1 MCGNGKN
8 CIFGNQKIIDTFVPL
23 YIRAAVARFIMHEGN
38 KVTINDVA
46 KAAGVSKGTVDRVLH
61 DRGEV
66 SAKSKEKIL
75 KVIAELGYRP
85 NFYASILAS
94 KKNYLIS
101 CIIPE
106 FNDGEFWEL
115 TEKGIDQGKEYS
127 GRFGISI
134 EPVMYDQYDLESF
147 QRACAKVLASEPS
160 GVVIA
165 PMFRNETLKF
175 VKELSDRNVP
185 YVYIDSKLEDDGYL
199 AYYGMPMYQSGYL
212 CADILTDGHPVRK
225 VHIIRIARDK
235 RGLSDPTVTRRTGLI
250 DYISEHY
257 PDCVI
262 ENTFIDPKDKAARY
276 GKLDELFRNDPDPW
290 KYIVMCNSR
299 VHFVADYLRDRNIR
313 TCRVIG
319 FDVLEKNLSALRDG
333 YVQALIAQ
341 HSDRQAAAAITALT
355 DYLILHEGP
364 AKKDN
369 YTQMDILNR
378 YNCDYYI

>member
-1 MCGNGKN
+1 MN
-8 CIFGNQKIIDTFVPL
+8 
-23 YIRAAVARFIMHEGN
+23 EGN
-38 KVTINDVA
+38 KITINDVA
-46 KAAGVSKGTVDRVLH
+46 RAAGVSKGTVDRVLH
-61 DRGEV
+61 NRGEV
-66 SAKSKEKIL
+66 SVKSREKIL
-75 KVIAELGYRP
+75 KVIEDLGYRP

-94 KKNYLIS
+94 RKNYTIS

-106 FNDGEFWEL
+106 FNGGEFWEL
-115 TEKGIDQGKEYS
+115 TEKGIDQGREYA

-134 EPVMYDQYDLESF
+134 NAVMYDQYDLDSF
-147 QRACAKVLASEPS
+147 QSACAKVLASDPS

-175 VKELSDRNVP
+175 AKELSERHVP
-185 YVYIDSKLEDDGYL
+185 YVYIDSKLEEDGYL

-212 CADILTDGHPVRK
+212 CADILTDEREVRK

-257 PDCVI
+257 PDCRI
-262 ENTFIDPKDKAARY
+262 ENTFIDPKDREDRY
-276 GKLDELFRNDPDPW
+276 RKLDEMFAADPDPV

-299 VHFVADYLRDRNIR
+299 VHFVADYLRDRGIR
-313 TCRVIG
+313 TCRVVG
-319 FDVLEKNLSALRDG
+319 FDVLDRNLAALRDG

-341 HSDRQAAAAITALT
+341 HSDRQAASAITAIT
-355 DYLILHEGP
+355 DYLILHTVP
-364 AKKDN
+364 QKKDN
-369 YTQMDILNR
+369 YTQMDILNK